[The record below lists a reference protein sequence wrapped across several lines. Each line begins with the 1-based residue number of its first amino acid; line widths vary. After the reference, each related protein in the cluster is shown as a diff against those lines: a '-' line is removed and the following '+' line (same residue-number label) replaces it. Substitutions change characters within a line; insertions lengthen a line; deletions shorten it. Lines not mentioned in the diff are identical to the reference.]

1 MGTMQRNA
9 QLRFHRNDKR
19 TQKQEILASTRR
31 RTRKR
36 KRKRTRTNH
45 SIAVRE
51 PVFFV
56 RFPVLKRESVYLQD
70 VVARID
76 EELKSKLMDYN
87 GLRSSLAQV

>member
-1 MGTMQRNA
+1 M
-9 QLRFHRNDKR
+9 
-19 TQKQEILASTRR
+19 
-31 RTRKR
+31 
-36 KRKRTRTNH
+36 
-45 SIAVRE
+45 RE

>member
-1 MGTMQRNA
+1 M
-9 QLRFHRNDKR
+9 
-19 TQKQEILASTRR
+19 
-31 RTRKR
+31 
-36 KRKRTRTNH
+36 
-45 SIAVRE
+45 RE

-56 RFPVLKRESVYLQD
+56 RFPVLKHEGVYLQD